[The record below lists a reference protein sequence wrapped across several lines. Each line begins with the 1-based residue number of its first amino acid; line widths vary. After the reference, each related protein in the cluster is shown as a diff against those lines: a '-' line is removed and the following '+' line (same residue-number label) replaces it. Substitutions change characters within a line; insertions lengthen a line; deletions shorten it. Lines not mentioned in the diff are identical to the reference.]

1 MTKKVN
7 KSVPLHPDQTVSK
20 ALQQILSHTLE
31 YLLQWEDKAR
41 TWENI
46 EGVHQMRVA
55 FRRMRSVLQVFR
67 SAMPKDAGREWAE
80 EMRWLANQLGPARD
94 LDVFIDE
101 GLGAVSGK
109 LSLPGADALAAIA
122 CERRQQAYVQ
132 VNGMLDGDRYAA
144 FKRRFPQW
152 VESEGWRRT
161 EAGDKTSAKLD
172 RPVIPF
178 ARRLLDKQERLVLK
192 AGSHVDRDSAEE
204 MHELRIRCKKL
215 RYATEFF
222 QPLFPGMNA
231 YIEHMKGLQD
241 LLGVM
246 NDITVMEHILD
257 ELLDAAPAAEIAMY
271 AGGLVG
277 WRTRQF
283 FEIKDSFGERWE
295 ELVDAKH
302 PWWK

>member
-1 MTKKVN
+1 MIKKVS
-7 KSVPLHPDQTVSK
+7 KTVPLHPDQTVSK
-20 ALQQILSHTLE
+20 ALQKILSHTLE
-31 YLLQWEDKAR
+31 YLLQWEDTAR
-41 TWENI
+41 SWENI

-67 SAMPKDAGREWAE
+67 SAVPKDASREWAE

-94 LDVFIDE
+94 LDVFIEE

-109 LSLPGADALAAIA
+109 LSLRGADALAAIA
-122 CERRQQAYVQ
+122 REHRQQAYVQ
-132 VNGMLDGDRYAA
+132 VNEMLDGDRYAT

-152 VESEGWRRT
+152 VEREGWRPT

-172 RPVIPF
+172 APVIPF

-246 NDITVMEHILD
+246 NDIAVMAHILD
-257 ELLDAAPAAEIAMY
+257 ELLGDDPAAETAMY